1 MILHSPALSL
11 SSSAQST
18 PAQIDKAAKQ
28 LEGQFAQMLIKS
40 MRDASFGDS
49 LFPGENQTFRDMHD
63 QKLATAMTQ
72 GKGLGL
78 APIIARQL
86 TQMQGG
92 ASDASKGGDVTRLD
106 GAGSEKK
113 AGLSLG
119 AIGGAVSQAVS
130 GAIGGAAA
138 AVGGLP
144 LQAAERAFDLIAGR
158 MDAGAA
164 EHKQADA
171 LGSQLQPQLDP
182 AEGIDWSASAPSVD
196 DAAQI
201 GNAAQTASSFAPR
214 SPEHFVAK
222 IWDHAQAAAREL
234 GVDAKALVAQAA
246 LETGWGRR
254 MIGSSAGNANN
265 LFGIKA
271 TGWSGKSA
279 TVATTEYYN
288 GVKTTEQ
295 AAFRAYDSPAESFA
309 DYVRMIKNNPRY
321 QQALQS
327 GGDVRKFASA
337 LQRAGYA
344 TDPNYASKISAIAN
358 GKTLGDALGAIS
370 QVAARAVDGAGAAAG
385 TAFASVQSTAS
396 RLLR

>member
-1 MILHSPALSL
+1 MILNSPTLSL

-49 LFPGENQTFRDMHD
+49 LFPGENQAFRDMYD
-63 QKLATAMTQ
+63 QQLSTAMTK

-78 APIIARQL
+78 APVIARQL

-92 ASDASKGGDVTRLD
+92 AAETPKAGDAGTDGKG
-106 GAGSEKK
+106 
-113 AGLSLG
+113 GLSLTG
-119 AIGGAVSQAVS
+119 AMGSAVSHALT
-130 GAIGGAAA
+130 GALGGAAS

-158 MDAGAA
+158 MDAGAGDN
-164 EHKQADA
+164 KQADA
-171 LGSQLQPQLDP
+171 LSTTLQGQTDP
-182 AEGIDWSASAPSVD
+182 ANDIDWSASAPQAD

-222 IWDHAQAAAREL
+222 IWDHAQVAAREL

-254 MIGSSAGNANN
+254 MISSSAGNANN

-279 TVATTEYYN
+279 TVSTTEYYN

-295 AAFRAYDSPAESFA
+295 AAFRAYNSPAESFA

-337 LQRAGYA
+337 LQQAGYA

-370 QVAARAVDGAGAAAG
+370 QVASRTVNEAGQIAG
-385 TAFASVQSTAS
+385 TAFASVQTTAS
-396 RLLR
+396 HLLR